1 MKKSKRQILSLM
13 AAAVMAA
20 GLLSGC
26 GGTEGSGGNH
36 RGSSRNDGCGGRR
49 RRSCCGRRD
58 RGCGRGHGGLF
69 RCRDHLR
76 YDFAGDTVNPYG
88 SSSVPFTSSW
98 QWIRSTTVWLSWRRP
113 VLM

>member
-26 GGTEGSGGNH
+26 GGTEEAAETTAAAAETTA
-36 RGSSRNDGCGGRR
+36 GRR

-76 YDFAGDTVNPYG
+76 YDFRMGYGKSLRFFIRFHLPAAGSG
-88 SSSVPFTSSW
+88 
-98 QWIRSTTVWLSWRRP
+98 
-113 VLM
+113 